1 MEFYQKGHA
10 LQCDILDELY
20 RGIAEELKSRGDYS
34 YTITNTREVDA
45 FCSMSLACMEILWQ
59 DGAVLVTINLEEAC
73 IYVREKVALT
83 HNRSRY
89 SDKVTSKM
97 ELYDDK
103 FFEKIH
109 NILLINNIN
118 NTTTNKLRVGG
129 GK

>member
-1 MEFYQKGHA
+1 MNI
-10 LQCDILDELY
+10 QCDILDELY

-34 YTITNTREVDA
+34 YIITNTREIDA
-45 FCSMSLACMEILWQ
+45 FCSVSLACMEILWQ

-73 IYVREKVALT
+73 IYVREKVAWL
-83 HNRSRY
+83 HSKRNRY
-89 SDKVTSKM
+89 SDKVASKM

-118 NTTTNKLRVGG
+118 NTTSNKLRVGG